1 MNDRD
6 SEEHFMMDRPPQTAS
21 SLSGSIHSQLSSK
34 TLAAD
39 AGAAASPDNAKM
51 GLFAKDSQHG
61 SGNRKTATL
70 GAALD
75 NKLLAYVAAASA
87 AGVGL
92 LALSQPAEAKII
104 YTHANMNILPH
115 DRILLD
121 LNHDGIADFTFKD
134 FRNTNSFG
142 SGSGR
147 LSVLPAQKTNG
158 IGGHNV
164 SGQAYA
170 SALLPGVRIGPKRN
184 FFSRTGMMAYSEDG
198 MGPGKQHHTSGV
210 CTGPWANVS
219 NRYLGLKFVIRG
231 ETHFGWAR
239 LTVSCPYAS
248 SAVTAT
254 LTGYAYETVPNR
266 PIVTGKKTGLEQ
278 APRIAKRTR
287 SGAGSA
293 AFQPATLGRL
303 AQGADGLEAWRREQ
317 E

>member
-6 SEEHFMMDRPPQTAS
+6 SEERFMMHRPPRTPPSFS
-21 SLSGSIHSQLSSK
+21 SSVHRQLSSK

-39 AGAAASPDNAKM
+39 GGMSASSAGAHERM
-51 GLFAKDSQHG
+51 LGTESQNHDP
-61 SGNRKTATL
+61 SRNRKIATL

-104 YTHANMNILPH
+104 YTHANKNILPH
-115 DRILLD
+115 NTILLD
-121 LNHDGIADFTFKD
+121 LNHDGIADFRLKD
-134 FRNTNSFG
+134 FRNTNSYG

-158 IGGHNV
+158 IGGHSV

-170 SALLPGVRIGPKRN
+170 SALLPGVRVGPKRN

-198 MGPGKQHHTSGV
+198 MGPGRQHHTSGV

-219 NRYLGLKFVIRG
+219 NRYLGLKFVIQG

-239 LTVSCPYAS
+239 LTVSCPYAT
-248 SAVTAT
+248 SAVTAK
-254 LTGYAYETVPNR
+254 LTGFAYETVPNR
-266 PIVTGKKTGLEQ
+266 PIVTGKKSGLGEN
-278 APRIAKRTR
+278 PRIAKRDR
-287 SGAGSA
+287 SG

-303 AQGADGLEAWRREQ
+303 AQGAQGFVAWRREQ